1 MVNKYGNKKVIY
13 KDISFDSVIEKNYF
27 VYLEE
32 LKGEGVVKEIEL
44 QPKFV
49 LLEPFEKNEKKYRA
63 ITYLADFTVLYT
75 DGHSE
80 VVDVKGFV
88 TETFAVKRKMF
99 EQRYPHELKLVTYSK
114 IDGGWIEHD
123 ALKKARK
130 KRKDAKK
137 TNS

>member
-1 MVNKYGNKKVIY
+1 MVNKYGNKKVVY
-13 KDISFDSVIEKNYF
+13 KDIPFDSVIEQNYYMHLEALKN
-27 VYLEE
+27 
-32 LKGEGVVKEIEL
+32 EGVVEEIEL

-49 LLEPFEKNEKKYRA
+49 LLDAFEKNGKKYRA
-63 ITYLADFTVLYT
+63 ITYLADFTVLYA

-99 EQRYPHELKLVTYSK
+99 EQRYSHELKLVTYSK

-123 ALKKARK
+123 ELKKARK

-137 TNS
+137 T